1 MSRFGVDAGD
11 RNWYHRQRLFRIGT
25 DKKHDTR
32 CLVVE
37 KKTTSGS
44 LIVGILQ
51 GILIGAGAVL
61 PGVSGGVLAVLFGVY
76 KPLMRLLA
84 HPLKEWKNSL
94 IQLWPILLGV
104 VVGYIGIAKVLAEVL
119 TRYESQALALFVGM
133 TIGIMPSLFRE
144 AGEKGR
150 DSKSWISMGV
160 VFAVALTVLIVC
172 RVMQVT
178 IVPNFLWNMFG
189 GFCLVLSM
197 IAPGMSSSVL
207 LLPLKAVSS
216 EGVQFTL
223 YTHVTDAIGNLNF
236 SVLLPIGVG
245 ALLTLVLLTR
255 AIDWLLNT
263 HYSVTFHG
271 IIGIVIAATIFTV
284 PTEMFTA
291 GVGSYVLH
299 LVFVVLGAVATL
311 LLDKFNQKVEKPE
324 VE

>member
-1 MSRFGVDAGD
+1 M
-11 RNWYHRQRLFRIGT
+11 NLFVKI
-25 DKKHDTR
+25 
-32 CLVVE
+32 
-37 KKTTSGS
+37 
-44 LIVGILQ
+44 IQ
-51 GILIGAGAVL
+51 GALIGAGAVL

-76 KPLMRLLA
+76 KPLMKLLA

-94 IQLWPILLGV
+94 MQLWPILLGV
-104 VVGYIGIAKVLAEVL
+104 VIGYIGIAKLLAQVL
-119 TRYESQALALFVGM
+119 TTYESQALALFVGM
-133 TIGIMPSLFRE
+133 TIGILPSLFRE

-150 DSKSWISMGV
+150 DRSAWVSMGIA
-160 VFAVALTVLIVC
+160 FAVALAILIAC

-207 LLPLKAVSS
+207 LLPLTAVNTA
-216 EGVQFTL
+216 GQKITL
-223 YTHVTDAIGNLNF
+223 YTHVTDAIGNMDF
-236 SVLLPIGVG
+236 AALLPIGVG

-255 AIDWLLNT
+255 VIDWLLNN

-284 PTEMFTA
+284 PTEAFTA
-291 GVGSYVLH
+291 GVSSCLVH
-299 LVFVVLGAVATL
+299 LLFVVLGAIATL

-324 VE
+324 VQ

>member
-1 MSRFGVDAGD
+1 M
-11 RNWYHRQRLFRIGT
+11 
-25 DKKHDTR
+25 
-32 CLVVE
+32 E

-119 TRYESQALALFVGM
+119 TRYETQALALFVGM

-160 VFAVALTVLIVC
+160 VFAVALTVLIAC
-172 RVMQVT
+172 NVMKVT
-178 IVPNFLWNMFG
+178 IAPNFLWNMFG

-207 LLPLKAVSS
+207 LLPLKSVNSAGEVIN
-216 EGVQFTL
+216 L

-236 SVLLPIGVG
+236 TALLPIGVG

-284 PTEMFTA
+284 PAAAFTA
-291 GVGSYVLH
+291 GVGSCVLH